1 MKKIYHRLQQLK
13 DFISFSDVINTS
25 VSNASVGWHIQ
36 HSLMVINEVS
46 NALLHCNLPAYK
58 SKHSFA
64 KTYVLLFGI
73 IPRGKINSPSAVR
86 PAGDITKETLLA
98 NANDTSA
105 LLASLTPLSPSAY
118 FTHPMFG
125 HIKLRRGLRF
135 LSIHTRH
142 HLKIITDILL
152 Q

>member
-13 DFISFSDVINTS
+13 DFISFSDMVNPL

-46 NALLHCNLPAYK
+46 NALLHCDLPAYK
-58 SKHSFA
+58 SKYSFA
-64 KTYVLLFGI
+64 KTYVLVLGI
-73 IPRGKINSPSAVR
+73 IPRGKVNAPRMVT
-86 PAGDITKETLLA
+86 PAGDITKEILLA

-105 LLASLTPLSPSAY
+105 LLASLASVSPSAY

-135 LSIHTRH
+135 LSIHTHH
-142 HLKIITDILL
+142 HLKIISDILL
-152 Q
+152 H